1 MDDCGDYSDEAS
13 CGEQTF
19 KVLVIMASY
28 SFGYQERREQA
39 PCSLYLPMHLHMC
52 VYVYVC
58 VCTVLFS
65 LCNVLRGDQHHSLS
79 AGRLAAACCTS
90 DLRAHVVVE

>member
-28 SFGYQERREQA
+28 SFGYQEHREQA

-52 VYVYVC
+52 VYVCVC
-58 VCTVLFS
+58 VCALFCFHFAMS
-65 LCNVLRGDQHHSLS
+65 CVGISIILFLQVD
-79 AGRLAAACCTS
+79 
-90 DLRAHVVVE
+90 